1 MADIKAFLHV
11 IEYNFFSDTLNREFW
26 AFLKSIFSLFE
37 NVCQKAIDFERM
49 NFVVF
54 VMIAW
59 LAIIYNAFWDATPNY
74 AITWMYRKQDLTEIA
89 KEKKENLERK
99 GLLSMKGAFLNKE

>member
-1 MADIKAFLHV
+1 
-11 IEYNFFSDTLNREFW
+11 
-26 AFLKSIFSLFE
+26 
-37 NVCQKAIDFERM
+37 
-49 NFVVF
+49 
-54 VMIAW
+54 MIAW

-89 KEKKENLERK
+89 KGKKENVESK